1 MYLYIYIQETDLKVS
16 KIIMIFKFDMLQI
29 CIEADYVEDNGLG
42 VTQSSEEFCD
52 IVLSSNSLTN

>member
-1 MYLYIYIQETDLKVS
+1 
-16 KIIMIFKFDMLQI
+16 MIFKFDMLQI
-29 CIEADYVEDNGLG
+29 CIGADYVEDNGLG